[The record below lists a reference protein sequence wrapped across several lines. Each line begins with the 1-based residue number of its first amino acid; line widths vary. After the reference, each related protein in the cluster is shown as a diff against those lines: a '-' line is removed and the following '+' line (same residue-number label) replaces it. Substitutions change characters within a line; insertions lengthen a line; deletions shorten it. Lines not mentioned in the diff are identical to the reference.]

1 METVTA
7 MAMAMETA
15 TATGLTAMAA
25 AMETGMPITAMET
38 ARSSRDEL
46 LKAVGWRT

>member
-1 METVTA
+1 METATA
-7 MAMAMETA
+7 MAMAM
-15 TATGLTAMAA
+15 AMATE
-25 AMETGMPITAMET
+25 MEMET